1 MSIFDQTKNTESCRI
16 EGVNGHYE
24 CDLKKDEIELSD
36 KVKNELKVRLEL
48 ASLEDEIKSMT
59 NMISKLDRHFK
70 VACSLWDDH
79 EQLTEELDK
88 MPKAKRARHSSRV
101 SHCETKLLPY
111 DTPSH

>member
-70 VACSLWDDH
+70 LACSLWDDH

-88 MPKAKRARHSSRV
+88 MPIAKRARHSS
-101 SHCETKLLPY
+101 
-111 DTPSH
+111 